1 METKLQELADL
12 ITANIISTTKAVL
25 TVDEAARYMGVSK
38 SSLYK
43 LMMRKLIPYSR
54 PNGKVC
60 YFDRLELEKWLMSN
74 RISTE
79 NELNDRAEA
88 YCMRKGGRL

>member
-1 METKLQELADL
+1 MLENLQELADI

-74 RISTE
+74 RVATE

>member
-88 YCMRKGGRL
+88 YCRKGGRL

>member
-1 METKLQELADL
+1 MAEELKQVADL

-25 TVDEAARYMGVSK
+25 TADEAARYMGVSK

-88 YCMRKGGRL
+88 YCRKGGRL

>member
-1 METKLQELADL
+1 MQQDFQVLADL
-12 ITANIISTTKAVL
+12 IKANIISTTKAVL

-60 YFDRLELEKWLMSN
+60 YFDRVELEKWLMSN
-74 RISTE
+74 RVATE

-88 YCMRKGGRL
+88 YCRKGGRL

>member
-1 METKLQELADL
+1 MQQDFQVLADL

-88 YCMRKGGRL
+88 YCRKGGRL

>member
-1 METKLQELADL
+1 MQQDFQVLADL

-60 YFDRLELEKWLMSN
+60 YFDRVELEKWLMSN
-74 RISTE
+74 RVATE

-88 YCMRKGGRL
+88 YCRKGGRL

>member
-1 METKLQELADL
+1 MLENLQELADL

-74 RISTE
+74 RVATE
-79 NELNDRAEA
+79 NELNDMAEA
-88 YCMRKGGRL
+88 YCRKGGRL

>member
-74 RISTE
+74 RVATE

-88 YCMRKGGRL
+88 YCRKGGRL

>member
-1 METKLQELADL
+1 MQQDLQVLADL

-25 TVDEAARYMGVSK
+25 TVSEAARYMGVSK

-43 LMMRKLIPYSR
+43 MMMRKLIPYSR

-60 YFDRLELEKWLMSN
+60 YFDRVELEKWLMSN
-74 RISTE
+74 RVATE

-88 YCMRKGGRL
+88 YCRKGGRL